1 MVLPKN
7 LQGNLMPS
15 EITFLAEN
23 ELITILPRYS
33 IKKIDLIGVCI
44 VFEI

>member
-1 MVLPKN
+1 MVLPK
-7 LQGNLMPS
+7 PS
-15 EITFLAEN
+15 RESYAIRNHFLAEN